1 MNGPRVSCGDSAVPV
16 EVALPTVGPAL
27 EGSIRELLAKTDEF
41 DTKTGL
47 YHALHASRL
56 TLDRIERAG
65 SVARIHLKGYL
76 EITGECDDER
86 VLAQLTET
94 ARQFSDVQEPQF
106 FLEGKPL
113 QSLLSGK

>member
-1 MNGPRVSCGDSAVPV
+1 MNGRRVSCGDSAVPV
-16 EVALPTVGPAL
+16 EVGLTASQPAL
-27 EGSIRELLAKTDEF
+27 EGSIRELLSRTESY

-65 SVARIHLKGYL
+65 PVARIHLKGYL
-76 EITGECDDER
+76 EIAGECDDER

-94 ARQFSDVQEPQF
+94 ARQFPDVQDAQF

-113 QSLLSGK
+113 ENLLSGN